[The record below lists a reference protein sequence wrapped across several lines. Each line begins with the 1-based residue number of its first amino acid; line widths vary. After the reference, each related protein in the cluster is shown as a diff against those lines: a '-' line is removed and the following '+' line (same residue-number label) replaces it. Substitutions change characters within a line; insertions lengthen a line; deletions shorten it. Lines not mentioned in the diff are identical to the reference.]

1 MVIFGN
7 FDRIRTFRKFDQS
20 FLENLTKV
28 EIFENLT
35 KMEILENIK
44 ILRRFRTK
52 SKVFGNSTK
61 IEIFLKVD

>member
-7 FDRIRTFRKFDQS
+7 FDRIRPFRKFDQI

-35 KMEILENIK
+35 KMEI
-44 ILRRFRTK
+44 F
-52 SKVFGNSTK
+52 
-61 IEIFLKVD
+61 

>member
-7 FDRIRTFRKFDQS
+7 FDRIRTFRKFYQI

-35 KMEILENIK
+35 KMEIF
-44 ILRRFRTK
+44 RTFRTK
-52 SKVFGNSTK
+52 TK
-61 IEIFLKVD
+61 IEILEILKNRNFRKFD

>member
-7 FDRIRTFRKFDQS
+7 FDRIRTFRKFDQN

-35 KMEILENIK
+35 KMEIF
-44 ILRRFRTK
+44 RTFRTK
-52 SKVFGNSTK
+52 TK
-61 IEIFLKVD
+61 IEIFGKFEKSKFSKI

>member
-35 KMEILENIK
+35 KMEI
-44 ILRRFRTK
+44 FRTFRTVQNRNFGKFEK
-52 SKVFGNSTK
+52 SKFSK
-61 IEIFLKVD
+61 I

>member
-35 KMEILENIK
+35 KMEIFELFEQ
-44 ILRRFRTK
+44 RPK
-52 SKVFGNSTK
+52 SKFWK
-61 IEIFLKVD
+61 I

>member
-28 EIFENLT
+28 ENFENLT
-35 KMEILENIK
+35 KMEIF
-44 ILRRFRTK
+44 RTFRTK
-52 SKVFGNSTK
+52 TK
-61 IEIFLKVD
+61 MEILENVKIRNFRKFD

>member
-7 FDRIRTFRKFDQS
+7 FDRIRKFDQY

-35 KMEILENIK
+35 KMEIL
-44 ILRRFRTK
+44 RTFRTK
-52 SKVFGNSTK
+52 TK
-61 IEIFLKVD
+61 IEILENLKNRNFRKFD

>member
-7 FDRIRTFRKFDQS
+7 FDRIRTFRKLDQS

-35 KMEILENIK
+35 KLEIF
-44 ILRRFRTK
+44 RTFRTK
-52 SKVFGNSTK
+52 TK
-61 IEIFLKVD
+61 IEILGNLKNRNFRKFD